1 MFIMNF
7 KNQLQNMKL
16 SFEDCKI
23 EEIRVFVEKQT
34 EKVEDDFGA
43 IIRDLKKTQKF
54 FISQIEETKKA
65 GEKGIQLEL
74 EKYVQRLSK
83 VESELIR
90 KLKSMNIEIGDV
102 TLVKNKK

>member
-1 MFIMNF
+1 
-7 KNQLQNMKL
+7 MKL
-16 SFEDCKI
+16 SFGDSENA
-23 EEIRVFVEKQT
+23 EIKAFVEKLT

-54 FISQIEETKKA
+54 FVSQIEEAKKSA
-65 GEKGIQLEL
+65 EKELRVEL

>member
-1 MFIMNF
+1 M
-7 KNQLQNMKL
+7 
-16 SFEDCKI
+16 
-23 EEIRVFVEKQT
+23 FVEKQT

-65 GEKGIQLEL
+65 GEKDIQLEL